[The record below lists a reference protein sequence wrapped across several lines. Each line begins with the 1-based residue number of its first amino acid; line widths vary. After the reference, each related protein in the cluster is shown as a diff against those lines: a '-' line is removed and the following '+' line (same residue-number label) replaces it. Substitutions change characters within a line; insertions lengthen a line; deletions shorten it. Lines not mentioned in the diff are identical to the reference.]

1 MLKPH
6 VYLINQYTVIQA
18 GQRMISEYWTE
29 KRLVS
34 RKFQLIRMKDRR
46 ESEIDNYRQLIEE
59 LKSHI
64 ESITHELK
72 DTENTLNER
81 LKENPQNTDSVI
93 LLRTKTGY
101 TKAKFKYMGRWR
113 WVHLGVTKDIVK
125 SDDDLK
131 KQAILQFKTNF
142 VNKK

>member
-1 MLKPH
+1 
-6 VYLINQYTVIQA
+6 
-18 GQRMISEYWTE
+18 
-29 KRLVS
+29 
-34 RKFQLIRMKDRR
+34 MKKRR

-59 LKSHI
+59 MESHI
-64 ESITHELK
+64 DSINNELK

-81 LKENPQNTDSVI
+81 LKENPQNTESVI
-93 LLRTKTGY
+93 LIRTKTGY

-131 KQAILQFKTNF
+131 KQAIRQFKTNF
-142 VNKK
+142 VKMK